1 MHFSNTVT
9 LFCLLATAHTM
20 HDALAAD
27 EDITISMKGSTL
39 NGHQGYTRVQID
51 FDFSKLS
58 DVERTRANGHFML
71 QLRNKG
77 GLPVSEGTSN
87 YDIMPTD
94 LPVIHDGKYFGQK
107 VWKNC
112 IISVE
117 ASRDGKKYV
126 TPIINDYP
134 KEEKD
139 GLWQARG
146 VAVYPLKG
154 DNAKGHRDE
163 GANLDLDE
171 NSDLKGNVF
180 LGFLHGMTTFHP
192 YMRYTV
198 ESVDG
203 STVLRQA
210 RDVLFSIRMQGPQH
224 QTMLFLPYLR
234 TQQNQVCI
242 ESFPIC
248 DAFPIL

>member
-58 DVERTRANGHFML
+58 EVERTKANGHFML

-117 ASRDGKKYV
+117 ASRDGKKYA
-126 TPIINDYP
+126 TPIINNYA

-154 DNAKGHRDE
+154 DTTKGHRDE
-163 GANLDLDE
+163 GANLDLDD

-192 YMRYTV
+192 FMRYTI

-203 STVLRQA
+203 STVFSKQA
-210 RDVLFSIRMQGPQH
+210 RDVLFFHS
-224 QTMLFLPYLR
+224 YAR
-234 TQQNQVCI
+234 TPTPNDVV
-242 ESFPIC
+242 SSLLADPTK
-248 DAFPIL
+248 PGMY